1 MLSTFSI
8 IKERYI
14 DMAKELESNKH
25 QKTELPDPEK
35 NLGKKRLVWPTLFT
49 IVVLLGVAGIFLA
62 SLPRGF
68 SQDFSLIGKGGNIVV
83 LVHDLHSVASANNM
97 DHVSGTLRKEYDGRV
112 TFLVADPGAPQG
124 KAFVDTYG
132 IEDKTTGVVFF
143 APDGKLIG
151 IAYGEQELTLFR
163 TRINQAFHF

>member
-1 MLSTFSI
+1 
-8 IKERYI
+8 
-14 DMAKELESNKH
+14 MAEELESNKH
-25 QKTELPDPEK
+25 QKAQLPNPEK
-35 NLGKKRLVWPTLFT
+35 SPRKKRLIWPTLFT

-68 SQDFSLIGKGGNIVV
+68 SQDFSLIGKGGNVVV

-97 DHVSGTLRKEYDGRV
+97 DRVSSTLRKEYDGRV

-124 KAFVDTYG
+124 KAFVDTYA
-132 IEDKTTGVVFF
+132 IDDKTTAVVFF

-151 IAYGEQELTLFR
+151 MAYGEQELVLFR